1 MRDEY
6 NNLISLFKR
15 VDKKNPP
22 QADIEQL
29 EDHLRKYPNLA
40 HVGGDLVRQARL
52 NIIEDAFPT
61 GHGVRV
67 SVEAYCKLQ
76 RDQYGWD
83 TASLLERSLIEHV
96 IVCWLHL
103 YTTELR
109 YEQRMRENLSL
120 AQGEYWEKKLSANQR
135 RYLRAVET
143 LARIRKL
150 NITVQ
155 VNVAD
160 KMIVTG

>member
-1 MRDEY
+1 MSDEY
-6 NNLISLFKR
+6 NNLIALFKR

-29 EDHLRKYPNLA
+29 EDHLRKYPNLSR
-40 HVGGDLVRQARL
+40 VGGDLVRHAQSS
-52 NIIEDAFPT
+52 IIEDAFPT
-61 GHGVRV
+61 ANGVRL

-76 RDQYGWD
+76 REELGYK
-83 TASLLERSLIEHV
+83 TATPLERSLIEHV
-96 IVCWLHL
+96 CLCWVHL

-109 YEQRMRENLSL
+109 YGDRMKGNLSL

-160 KMIVTG
+160 KMVVTG